1 MFALSLNFHITQ
13 CSVSIPL
20 VQYKTYELF
29 FKLCMHYND
38 QKLVLFSSS
47 PTELGILAQ
56 GLALG
61 LVILGGKALKML
73 ELQLKAV

>member
-1 MFALSLNFHITQ
+1 
-13 CSVSIPL
+13 
-20 VQYKTYELF
+20 
-29 FKLCMHYND
+29 MHYND

-61 LVILGGKALKML
+61 LVIVGGKALKML
-73 ELQLKAV
+73 ELQLKAVQGIRLHDS

>member
-1 MFALSLNFHITQ
+1 
-13 CSVSIPL
+13 
-20 VQYKTYELF
+20 
-29 FKLCMHYND
+29 MHYND

-47 PTELGILAQ
+47 PTELRILAQ